1 MNKQQILDAL
11 EVILTS
17 IAKEDIKLFEEVLEI
32 MDGLYLTYILEEED
46 KPLVQLIF
54 DQYIENKPELNKI
67 FDKTTQ
73 KIQEE
78 YDLFSF
84 GEVLDELQMGTKWK
98 RKDWKNSY
106 IQLNNSKIYFYAGT
120 VCTRYTPS
128 NEDMLSEDWIL
139 VNKDK

>member
-1 MNKQQILDAL
+1 MNKQQILHAL

-54 DQYIENKPELNKI
+54 DQYMENKPELNKI
-67 FDKTTQ
+67 FQKTTE

-84 GEVLDELQMGTKWK
+84 GEMLDELQMGTKWK
-98 RKDWKNSY
+98 RKSWLNSY
-106 IQLNNSKIYFYAGT
+106 IKLNNNVITYYTGT
-120 VCTRYTPS
+120 VFVNYTPS
-128 NEDMLSEDWIL
+128 YEDMLSEDWQL
-139 VNKDK
+139 VDK